1 MSSHTTVTLALKAA
15 PFPSAVNVLVH
26 MINASNSNAIKLTWE
41 DAKTLADQSTT
52 AQLSLNNE
60 TVTGDVAI
68 LVRLA
73 ETYQSNL
80 LSGSNDTEQQAI
92 THWTEFSQRLNTADF
107 KVLQPALEELNHHL
121 VMRTFIVGHHISLA
135 DIACWGAL
143 RASPVFARIVKNPD
157 GPAGQAL
164 PRWFNHIASLA
175 PVTTAVVAQ
184 QTAANAVKDRRDQG
198 KFDIGLKDAVKGGVV
213 TRFPPEPSGYLHIGH
228 AKAAL
233 LNDYFARQYEGK
245 LIVRFD
251 DTNPSKEKSEFEES
265 ITQDLELLGIRGDII
280 THTSDY
286 FDKLYEYALQ
296 MINEGKAYV
305 DDTDQATMR
314 AQRMDGVA
322 SKCRDQSVEEN
333 LRRFDEMKRGTEFG
347 VTCCLRAKMSV
358 DAKNKALRDPVIYRC
373 NLQPHHL
380 TGDRWK
386 IYPTYD
392 FACPIVDSIEGVTH
406 ALRTNEYRDRNP
418 QYEWFLKALN
428 LRWVHIWDYSRMNFV
443 YTLLSKRKLQWFVDQ
458 GHVGGWDDPR
468 FPTVRGIRR
477 RGMTIDA
484 LRQYILMQGASQN
497 QLLLEWDKLWA
508 LNKKVIDPVAPRH
521 TAISQENCVVAKLIG
536 GPEQA
541 EIRSVLKHKKNPE
554 VGEKQTV
561 YGTDVYLEQADAA
574 TFEQGE
580 EITLMDWGN
589 AIVESI
595 ERDSVTDAVINM
607 QLRLNLAGNPK
618 LTKKKVTWLSTAPER
633 PLIPVKLHD
642 FDYLIN
648 KKKLEEDDSVADYL
662 TAVTEFCE
670 DALADYNVTTLVKG
684 DIIQLERR
692 GYYIVDRVYD
702 ASNPSANPIHLF
714 SIPDG
719 KAVNTVSK
727 AGGKPVA
734 VTAAPATILATVGD
748 IAAIRASAS
757 SSNDE
762 MTVDAL
768 GATLPERGG
777 NMHTT
782 PSVYGDLSLPTS
794 DQVSSMYTVKRTD

>member
-1 MSSHTTVTLALKAA
+1 MSSGSSITVTLALKAA
-15 PFPSAVNVLVH
+15 PFPAAVNVLVH
-26 MINASNSNAIKLTWE
+26 MANAAHAGAIKLAWE
-41 DAKTLADQSTT
+41 DAKTLADQST
-52 AQLSLNNE
+52 AKLDINNE
-60 TVTGDVAI
+60 TTVSGDAAV
-68 LVRLA
+68 LTRLA
-73 ETYQSNL
+73 EVCESAL
-80 LSGSNDTEQQAI
+80 LNGGSDTEKQAI
-92 THWTEFSQRLNTADF
+92 ARWVEFSQRLSTTDF
-107 KVLQPALEELNHHL
+107 KALQPALEELNHHL
-121 VMRTFIVGHHISLA
+121 LMRTFLVGHAISLA

-143 RASPVFARIVKNPD
+143 RASPVFARVVKNPD
-157 GPAGQAL
+157 GPAGIAL
-164 PRWFNHIASLA
+164 PRWFQHIASLA
-175 PVTTAVVAQ
+175 PVSTAVVAQ
-184 QTAANAVKDRRDQG
+184 QTAANAVKERRDQG

-233 LNDYFARQYEGK
+233 LNDYFAREYEGK

-251 DTNPSKEKSEFEES
+251 DTNPSKEKSEFEDS
-265 ITQDLELLGIRGDII
+265 ITEDLELLGIRGDVI

-286 FDKLYEYALQ
+286 FDQIYEYALQ
-296 MINEGKAYV
+296 MIREGKAYV

-314 AQRMDGVA
+314 AQRMDGIA
-322 SKCRDQSVEEN
+322 SRCRDQSVEEN
-333 LRRFDEMKRGTEFG
+333 MRRFDEMKRATEFG
-347 VTCCLRAKMSV
+347 LTCCLRAKLSV

-373 NLQPHHL
+373 NVQPHHL

-392 FACPIVDSIEGVTH
+392 FACPIVDSLEGVTH

-477 RGMTIDA
+477 RGMTIEA

-521 TAISQENCVVAKLIG
+521 TAICQENCVVAKLIG
-536 GPEQA
+536 APETPEVRA
-541 EIRSVLKHKKNPE
+541 VLKHKKNPE

-561 YGTDVYLEQADAA
+561 YAAEVYLEQADAA
-574 TFEQGE
+574 SFEQGE

-589 AIVESI
+589 AVVESL
-595 ERDSVTDAVINM
+595 EREDITGIVTGM

-618 LTKKKVTWLSTAPER
+618 LTKKKVTWLSSMPER
-633 PLIPVKLHD
+633 PLVPVKLHD

-648 KKKLEEDDSVADYL
+648 KKKLEEDDNVADYL

-670 DALADYNVTTLVKG
+670 EALADYNVVGLAKG
-684 DIIQLERR
+684 DIVQLERR
-692 GYYIVDRVYD
+692 GYYIVDRPYD
-702 ASNPSANPIHLF
+702 AANPAGNPIHLF
-714 SIPDG
+714 CIPDG
-719 KAVNTVSK
+719 KAVSMASK
-727 AGGKPVA
+727 AGAKPVA
-734 VTAAPATILATVGD
+734 LAGDAA
-748 IAAIRASAS
+748 
-757 SSNDE
+757 
-762 MTVDAL
+762 DAV
-768 GATLPERGG
+768 GATLPERVG

-782 PSVYGDLSLPTS
+782 QSVYGDLALPT
-794 DQVSSMYTVKRTD
+794 DEQVSSMYSVKKIY